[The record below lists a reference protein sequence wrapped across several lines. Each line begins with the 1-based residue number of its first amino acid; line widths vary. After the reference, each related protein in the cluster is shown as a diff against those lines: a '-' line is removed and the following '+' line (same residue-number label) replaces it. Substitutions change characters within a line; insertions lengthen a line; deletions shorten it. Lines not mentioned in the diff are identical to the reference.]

1 MALDPLSA
9 FAVACN
15 VLQIIEVGTKVVK
28 TAAEVR
34 SAADGAITEHAE
46 LRNIA
51 QSLLT
56 MNKDLQTSIATP
68 SGSQARVQ
76 SKAETVLMSANDQCL
91 RLSTDCIIFLGRLKV
106 DGARNVMLE
115 SLRLSVKSLWNK
127 GKLDPMSRAHSQA
140 RDNLN
145 LAFLIYMK

>member
-15 VLQIIEVGTKVVK
+15 VLQIIKVGTKVVK
-28 TAAEVR
+28 TAAEFR
-34 SAADGAITEHAE
+34 SAADGAIAEHAE

-51 QSLLT
+51 QSLLS
-56 MNKDLQTSIATP
+56 MSKDLQTSIATP
-68 SGSQARVQ
+68 SGSQAQVQ
-76 SKAETVLMSANDQCL
+76 SKAEHVLKSANHQCL
-91 RLSTDCIIFLGRLKV
+91 ELSTDFINFLSRLKV
-106 DGARNVMLE
+106 DGTRNVMLE
-115 SLRLSVKSLWNK
+115 CLRLGVKSLWYK
-127 GKLDPMSRAHSQA
+127 DKLDSISSALSQA